1 MFCIKKNSK
10 RYKTKF
16 KSNQDLFEY
25 QNLLKLAPRTDLN
38 LKLDTVLKAAFLWMD
53 LFMPWSFHRNVFIL
67 GEKIRKKRK
76 LKKKKA
82 SSKIQLS

>member
-38 LKLDTVLKAAFLWMD
+38 LKLDTVLKAAFL
-53 LFMPWSFHRNVFIL
+53 
-67 GEKIRKKRK
+67 
-76 LKKKKA
+76 
-82 SSKIQLS
+82 